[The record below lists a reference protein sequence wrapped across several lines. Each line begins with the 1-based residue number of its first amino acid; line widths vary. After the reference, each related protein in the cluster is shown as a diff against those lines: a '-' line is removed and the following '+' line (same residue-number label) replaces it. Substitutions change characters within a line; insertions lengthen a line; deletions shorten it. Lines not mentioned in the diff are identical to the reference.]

1 MYWLFNK
8 IASKELSKLNKI
20 VLIKVVWKLVS
31 TGSFILLHAFSL
43 LTCTW
48 VLNGRGINH
57 H

>member
-31 TGSFILLHAFSL
+31 TGSLICLHAFSL
-43 LTCTW
+43 LTCTR
-48 VLNGRGINH
+48 VLDGRGINH